1 MSLFKLVNK
10 IQEIILYQE
19 IFFFLLINT
28 VSIKK
33 SIGEKTHFH
42 IKENLQILRMIG
54 IDLAGAGFIT
64 NK

>member
-1 MSLFKLVNK
+1 MSLCK
-10 IQEIILYQE
+10 QEILYQE
-19 IFFFLLINT
+19 KKGFFFLINT

>member
-10 IQEIILYQE
+10 NTVSGKR
-19 IFFFLLINT
+19 FFFLINT